1 MNKTITFLLWLG
13 IIFPVFIFGQGETSN
28 WYFGNGAGIVFNNDG
43 SVSPITDGKLETFE
57 GCATI
62 SDSSGNLLFYT
73 DGITVY
79 DWTHS
84 VMENGRGLYG
94 DPSSTQSALIVPAP
108 SSPDIFYI
116 FTVDTSTFEND
127 PDNGLNYSVVDISRN
142 NGNGAVVEK
151 NINLLKDCSEKITAV
166 IKECSDQ
173 SIWLMTLASEN
184 GTTGFFNTYHAF
196 EVNANGV
203 VTNPIR
209 TTFSDLQIEDPRG
222 YLKFSSDGTKM
233 ASAHMRFGL
242 YLYDFDAE
250 TGKLSNQNRVSLP
263 APDNNPYG
271 IEFSPNGK
279 YLYVHASNDV
289 QAALGHT
296 SSLFQLDMEA
306 GDISD
311 SRVVLDKRGVYRG
324 ALQLGSNGTI
334 YRTLSESYFRGSS
347 FLGVIH
353 NPNGGGLGAEY
364 IHNAIALNGKIGTQ
378 GLPPFIQSFFN
389 KIELIQNEDGTTSSS
404 LDLCEGE
411 PFLLE
416 AENIPG
422 AIYTWKKD
430 GVVFQNPG
438 VNSFQID
445 TANETHSGKYSLEIL
460 LPDPKECPILG
471 ESLINVH
478 PLPPNDPLTLVQC
491 DVDIGSSP
499 DGVTTINLG
508 QVEPNSEYTYTF
520 FETIQDRDTENPIP
534 DPERFVN
541 TQAFNQTL
549 YYKVTNALGCASFGE
564 LQLRIQSVDLDESAQ
579 MTYYA
584 CDDDPGDQILK
595 GTFDLE
601 NFGRSNYPQ
610 NEVVFYRN
618 LEDVTLEQ
626 DPLPNIH
633 ITEPTVIFARLEN
646 LNQCEDILEI
656 QLQVNPSPNFSLPPV
671 HLLCTDNP
679 NLSITGPDG
688 FDTYTWFKEEGDFQ
702 EVVSDNQQIDILE
715 IGNYVLEVGYVYEV
729 DGETQICT
737 NQKGFAVLPSNK
749 AVIEDILIE
758 DISENNTVQIMVS
771 GDGDYEF
778 SMDEAPFQDEAFFE
792 DVAPGFRTISIRDKN
807 GCGRIEELVSV
818 IGYPK
823 FFTPNGDG
831 INDIWQIIGVD
842 NRFQTNTL
850 VTIFNRY
857 GKKVA
862 QIVPNDS
869 GWNGTYNAE
878 ALPASDYWFSAIL
891 EDGREFKGHFALK
904 R

>member
-1 MNKTITFLLWLG
+1 MNKTITLLLWLG
-13 IIFPVFIFGQGETSN
+13 ITFPVFIFGQGETSN
-28 WYFGNGAGIVFNNDG
+28 WYFGNGAGILFNDDG
-43 SVSPITDGKLETFE
+43 SVSPLTDGKLDTFE

-62 SDSSGNLLFYT
+62 SDSFGNLLFYT

-79 DWTHS
+79 DRTHS

-127 PDNGLNYSVVDISRN
+127 PDNGLNYSVVNISLN
-142 NGNGAVVEK
+142 NGNGTVVEK

-166 IKECSDQ
+166 VKDCSDQ
-173 SIWLMTLASEN
+173 SIWLMTLASET

-203 VTNPIR
+203 VANPVR

-233 ASAHMRFGL
+233 ASANMRFGL
-242 YLYDFDAE
+242 YIYDFDAE
-250 TGKLSNQNRVSLP
+250 TGKLSSQNQVNLP

-289 QAALGHT
+289 QAAQGHN

-306 GDISD
+306 GDISS

-324 ALQLGSNGTI
+324 GLQLGSNGKI
-334 YRTLSESYFRGSS
+334 YRTISENYFTGSS
-347 FLGVIH
+347 FLGVIN
-353 NPNGGGLGAEY
+353 NPNEGNIEAEY
-364 IHNAIALNGKIGTQ
+364 IHNAIDLNGKKGTQ

-389 KIELIQNEDGTTSSS
+389 KIELVQNEDGTTSSS
-404 LDLCEGE
+404 LDLCEGQA
-411 PFLLE
+411 FLLE
-416 AENIPG
+416 TENVPG
-422 AIYTWKKD
+422 ATYTWKKD
-430 GVVFQNPG
+430 GVVFQNPR

-460 LPDPKECPILG
+460 LPNPKACPILG

-478 PLPPNDPLTLVQC
+478 PLPPNEQLTLVQC
-491 DVDIGSSP
+491 DVDIENST
-499 DGVTTINLG
+499 DGITTINLG
-508 QVEPNSEYTYTF
+508 QIKPDSEYTYTF
-520 FETIQDRDTENPIP
+520 FETIQDRDTDSPIL

-541 TQAFNQTL
+541 TQAFNQAI
-549 YYKVTNALGCASFGE
+549 YYTVTNALGCENFGE
-564 LQLRIQSVDLDESAQ
+564 IQLRIQSVVLEETAQ
-579 MTYYA
+579 ITYYT
-584 CDDDPGDQILK
+584 CDDDPEDEILM

-601 NFGRSNYPQ
+601 NFGKRNYPQ
-610 NEVVFYRN
+610 NEVVFYEN

-626 DPLPNIH
+626 NPLPNIYN
-633 ITEPTVIFARLEN
+633 TESTVVFARLEN

-656 QLQVNPSPNFSLPPV
+656 ELQVNPSPNFSLQQV

-679 NLSITGPDG
+679 NLSIAGPYG
-688 FDTYTWFKEEGDFQ
+688 FDIYIWFKEEGNSRTA
-702 EVVSDNQQIDILE
+702 VSNNQQIDIQE
-715 IGNYVLEVGYVYEV
+715 IGNYILEVGYVYEV
-729 DGETQICT
+729 NGETLICSSYKDFT
-737 NQKGFAVLPSNK
+737 VLPSNK
-749 AVIEDILIE
+749 AVLEDILIE
-758 DISENNTVQIMVS
+758 DISENNTVQVMVS

-778 SMDEAPFQDEAFFE
+778 SLDDEPFQDEAFFD

-807 GCGRIEELVSV
+807 GCGSIEELISV

-831 INDIWQIIGVD
+831 INDFWQIIGVD
-842 NRFQTNTL
+842 NNFQTNTS

-857 GKKVA
+857 GK
-862 QIVPNDS
+862 QIARIGPKDG
-869 GWNGTYNAE
+869 GWNGMYNAE